1 VIQRVSDIE
10 EATMAAGDL
19 VAHFSGIHDPRCAGK
34 IEHRLMD
41 VLVIAVCATIAGA
54 ESWED
59 MALYGRSKVAWLG
72 GFLALPGGIPSHD
85 TFRRVFMLI
94 DPETFAQRFTDWAA
108 SLGEGP
114 DREVVAIDGKS
125 LRRSFEPVR
134 GRGPLHI
141 VSAWASERGLS
152 LGQTQVSGKSNKI
165 TAIPELLDM
174 LSLEGSIV
182 TLDAM
187 GCQRSIAE
195 KIGKRGADYLIALKA
210 NQGTMFRAVQS
221 HCDAACFAK
230 GAPSRPACDSFDD
243 SHGRVVRR
251 RVFVC
256 PDLHEEPALKDW
268 PGLKSVLAIE
278 TIRSIRG
285 RAGTQAEIRYFL
297 ASYKDDPEKMAA
309 AIRAHWAIENSLHW
323 VLDVTFREDECR
335 VRDRTAAQNLAML
348 RKIALNLIKQHS
360 TAKISLKARRKKAAW
375 DDQYMTQI
383 ISGKFHA

>member
-1 VIQRVSDIE
+1 VIQRVSGIE
-10 EATMAAGDL
+10 EAVMAADDL
-19 VAHFSGIHDPRCAGK
+19 VAHFSGIDDPRCAGK

-59 MALYGRSKVAWLG
+59 MALYGRSKAAWLG

-94 DPETFAQRFTDWAA
+94 DPDAFARCFTAWAA
-108 SLGEGP
+108 SFGSAP

-125 LRRSFEPVR
+125 LRRSFAPIE
-134 GRGPLHI
+134 GLGPLHI
-141 VSAWASERGLS
+141 VSAWASERGLA
-152 LGQTQVSGKSNKI
+152 LGQRQVSGKSNEI

-174 LSLEGSIV
+174 LSIEGSIV

-195 KIGKRGADYLIALKA
+195 KIGECGADYLIALKA
-210 NQGTMFRAVQS
+210 NQGRMFRAVQR
-221 HCDAACFAK
+221 HCEVACFAR
-230 GAPSRPACDSFDD
+230 GATLRPACDSFDD
-243 SHGRVVRR
+243 SHGRLVRR
-251 RVFVC
+251 RFFVC
-256 PDLHEEPALKDW
+256 PGLQGDPALNDW
-268 PGLKSVLAIE
+268 PGLNSVLAVE
-278 TIRSIRG
+278 TIRSIKG
-285 RAGTQAEIRYFL
+285 RVGTQAEIRYFL
-297 ASYKDDPEKMAA
+297 ASYEDCPAKMAA

-323 VLDVTFREDECR
+323 VLDVTLREDECR
-335 VRDRTAAQNLAML
+335 VRNRTAAQNFAML

-360 TAKISLKARRKKAAW
+360 AARTSLKARRKKAAW
-375 DDQYMTQI
+375 DNEYMLQV